1 MNYNIDSNTDVI
13 RFLMDLTAEKPKD
26 DTRTALLRELEQRVL
41 DMTESVEGF
50 ESSNDDLS
58 DEISSLEGKVTELE
72 ERIDELQDENDKLE
86 NKIVDMGGVL

>member
-50 ESSNDDLS
+50 ES
-58 DEISSLEGKVTELE
+58 
-72 ERIDELQDENDKLE
+72 RIR
-86 NKIVDMGGVL
+86 